1 MLAHSNKEKASIIFI
16 YFIGIVRDPFVYLF
30 PAYTR
35 IPSKYIPYRNRAR
48 KANENLRKILVDI
61 IADRK
66 RAIQEKYLTK
76 IDDGDKKP
84 DLLTMMIMAAQ
95 DHPVGESNSRSFLT
109 DGELISNLAVFFVAG
124 NLRKRFMVILYF
136 FVLNKILHKRT

>member
-1 MLAHSNKEKASIIFI
+1 MKRFHCIHFSL
-16 YFIGIVRDPFVYLF
+16 IGIVRDPFVYLF

-48 KANENLRKILVDI
+48 KANEDLRKILVDI

-66 RAIQEKYLTK
+66 RVIQEKSLTQAA
-76 IDDGDKKP
+76 DGDGDKRP
-84 DLLTMMIMAAQ
+84 DLLTMMITAAQ
-95 DHPVGESNSRSFLT
+95 DHSNSRSFLT

-124 NLRKRFMVILYF
+124 NLCGSFIVIYYL
-136 FVLNKILHKRT
+136 LTLHNRT